1 MSRQRLVLQQFFQR
15 IKGFGQYHFIIFAVD
30 PPVTKATDPDPCLQ
44 GVFTVVPPEVRPA
57 MDFFR
62 YQVVKGERNPPLTT
76 GAGFRHM
83 IAQLCAEGNAALMAV
98 CNSSLSGFTPLEK
111 CPTISPSDDTTYLLK
126 FQRG

>member
-1 MSRQRLVLQQFFQR
+1 M
-15 IKGFGQYHFIIFAVD
+15 
-30 PPVTKATDPDPCLQ
+30 TKTTDPDALLQ
-44 GVFTVVPPEVRPA
+44 RFFAKVAPKVGAP
-57 MDFFR
+57 MDLFG

-76 GAGFRHM
+76 GAGFRHL
-83 IAQLCAEGNAALMAV
+83 IAQLCAGGNAALMAV

>member
-1 MSRQRLVLQQFFQR
+1 MAEPTDVDAQIQRFFGEVAP
-15 IKGFGQYHFIIFAVD
+15 KVSAPMNLFG
-30 PPVTKATDPDPCLQ
+30 
-44 GVFTVVPPEVRPA
+44 
-57 MDFFR
+57 
-62 YQVVKGERNPPLTT
+62 YQVVKGEQNLPLTT

>member
-1 MSRQRLVLQQFFQR
+1 MHSLALLLPLLGCPLKMSRQRLVLQQFFQR

-62 YQVVKGERNPPLTT
+62 YQVVKGERNRALA
-76 GAGFRHM
+76 AGTELSHRRV
-83 IAQLCAEGNAALMAV
+83 QLDALGSAA
-98 CNSSLSGFTPLEK
+98 
-111 CPTISPSDDTTYLLK
+111 
-126 FQRG
+126 